1 MNNEFR
7 RKIDDH
13 HLLLEVCR
21 LAEKYV
27 ELMER
32 FESPNVQEK
41 RELLQEVARAR
52 VLDRFLRS

>member
-13 HLLLEVCR
+13 HLLLEVYR
-21 LAEKYV
+21 LAESYV

-32 FESPNVQEK
+32 FQSPTAEEK
-41 RELLQEVARAR
+41 RDLLREVDRAR
-52 VLDRFLRS
+52 VFDRFLRS